1 MGVITVDDII
11 KATKGELLSV
21 NAKSFTGVSIDS
33 RTSQDGEVFIALRGE
48 RFDGHDYLED
58 ALVKSSGAIVDRK
71 PDPLPAGK
79 VIIHVDD
86 TLRSLQDLAHFLRI
100 KRDVPVVAVT
110 GSNGKTTTK
119 EMIFTIVSSKMKAL
133 KNEGNLNNH
142 IGLPLS
148 ITMLAGDEH
157 VIILEMGMNSPGEI
171 RRLCEI
177 AVPSHGVI
185 TNIGM
190 AHVGK
195 LGSYEAVREAKLEI
209 LDGLSVAVINAD
221 DVELMNG
228 VGLKAFGGQVVTF
241 GINNDSHVMAKNV
254 RPTEQG
260 STFVMEIRGKGST
273 QVRLNV
279 LGLFNVYNALAAAA
293 VSASLGMGVDEIRDA
308 LQTYGGV
315 PMRFELIRKKGMT
328 VVNDAYNANP
338 SSMEQSIRE
347 LLRIRTGG
355 RAVAVLGDMLELE
368 EFSEKAHRKVG
379 ALVSALGL
387 DVFVA
392 VGDMMGL
399 AAEEAVKSRVT
410 KASPEVYTFKNS
422 NDARVRIMDILKMG
436 DTVLIKGSRSARMEK
451 IIEGMTDAI

>member
-1 MGVITVDDII
+1 MAIIKVDDII
-11 KATKGELLSV
+11 KATEGELLSE
-21 NAKSFTGVSIDS
+21 NSKTFSGVSIDS
-33 RTSQDGEVFIALRGE
+33 RTSQDGELFIALRGE

-58 ALVKSSGAIVDRK
+58 ALAKGSGAVVAMR
-71 PDPLPAGK
+71 PGPVPAGK
-79 VIIHVDD
+79 VIIHVRD
-86 TLRSLQDLAHFLRI
+86 TLRSLQDLAHFLRT

-119 EMIFTIVSSKMKAL
+119 EMIYTIVSSKMKTL

-148 ITMLAGDEH
+148 ITRLAGDED
-157 VIILEMGMNSPGEI
+157 VIVLEMGMNAPGEI

-185 TNIGM
+185 TNVGT

-195 LGSYEAVREAKLEI
+195 LGSYEAVRDAKLEI
-209 LDGLSVAVINAD
+209 LEGLSVAVINAD
-221 DVELMNG
+221 DVQLMNG
-228 VGLKAFGGQVVTF
+228 VGLKEFGGQIVTF

-260 STFVMEIRGKGST
+260 STFVMEIRDRGST
-273 QVRLNV
+273 KVRLNV
-279 LGLFNVYNALAAAA
+279 LGLFNVYNALAASA
-293 VSASLGMGVDEIRDA
+293 VSVSLGMGLDEIRDA
-308 LQTYGGV
+308 LETYGGV

-338 SSMEQSIRE
+338 SSMDQSIRE

-355 RAVAVLGDMLELE
+355 RAVAVLGDMHELD
-368 EFSEKAHRKVG
+368 EFSEKAHREVG
-379 ALVSALGL
+379 ELVSALGL

-410 KASPEVYTFKNS
+410 KAGPEVYTFKNI
-422 NDARVRIMDILKMG
+422 NDARSRIMDILKKG
-436 DTVLIKGSRSARMEK
+436 DTVLIKGSRSVRMER
-451 IIEGMTDAI
+451 IIEGITDAL

>member
-1 MGVITVDDII
+1 MAAIRVDDII
-11 KATKGELLSV
+11 KATGGELLSE
-21 NAKSFTGVSIDS
+21 NSRSFSGVSTDS
-33 RTSQDGEVFIALRGE
+33 RTCQHGDVFIALRGE

-58 ALVKSSGAIVDRK
+58 ALSKGSGAVVDVK
-71 PDPLPAGK
+71 PGPVPAGK
-79 VIIHVDD
+79 VIIHVHN
-86 TLRSLQDLAHFLRI
+86 TLRSLQDLAYFLRM

-119 EMIFTIVSSKMKAL
+119 EMIYTIVSSKMKTL

-148 ITMLAGDEH
+148 ITRLAGDED
-157 VIILEMGMNSPGEI
+157 VIVLEMGMNAPGEI

-185 TNIGM
+185 TNVGT

-195 LGSYEAVREAKLEI
+195 LGSYEAVRDAKLEI
-209 LDGLSVAVINAD
+209 LEGLSVAVINAD
-221 DVELMNG
+221 DIQLMNG
-228 VGLKAFGGQVVTF
+228 AGLKEFGGQVVTF
-241 GINNDSHVMAKNV
+241 GINNDSDVMAKNV

-260 STFVMEIRGKGST
+260 STFEMEIRGRRSAEF
-273 QVRLNV
+273 RLNV
-279 LGLFNVYNALAAAA
+279 PGLFNVYNALAASA
-293 VSASLGMGVDEIRDA
+293 VSVSLGMGVDEIRAA
-308 LQTYGGV
+308 LETYRGV

-347 LLRIRTGG
+347 LLRIRGGG
-355 RAVAVLGDMLELE
+355 RAVAVLGDMHELD
-368 EFSEKAHRKVG
+368 EFSEKAHRDVG

-392 VGDMMGL
+392 VGDMMCL
-399 AAEEAVKSRVT
+399 AAKEAVKTRSRM
-410 KASPEVYTFKNS
+410 AGPEVYTFKNM
-422 NDARVRIMDILKMG
+422 NDARNHIMDILKTG
-436 DTVLIKGSRSARMEK
+436 DTVLIKGSRTERMEK
-451 IIEGMTDAI
+451 IIESITDAL